1 MKLKP
6 KKRDRDCWDHFS
18 MRYRCPACDTALT
31 SYDYGRAWCPNGLR
45 EDQLIDCPECGQ
57 EIDWSEEPRAREI
70 DWGEELRSRMEAES
84 YGA

>member
-18 MRYRCPACDTALT
+18 MRYRCPACDAALT
-31 SYDYGRAWCPNGLR
+31 SYDHGRAWCPNGLR
-45 EDQLIDCPECGQ
+45 EGQLIDCPECGQ

-70 DWGEELRSRMEAES
+70 DRARLEAET

>member
-18 MRYRCPACDTALT
+18 MRYRCPVCDAALT
-31 SYDYGRAWCPNGLR
+31 SYDHGRARCPNGLR
-45 EDQLIDCPECGQ
+45 EGQLIDCPECGQ

-70 DWGEELRSRMEAES
+70 DR
-84 YGA
+84 